1 MNPWDWWPET
11 EHNMMTL
18 SETLLHM
25 WLLSFG
31 IPAMRD
37 MFSRTDCVVRLV
49 VVVAYTE
56 CDDLRVWTIFCA
68 KYLLY
73 KLYGWSY
80 GTLRKDMRKNIECE
94 ICYINYLLYKSWIS
108 RSNFL
113 ELCHN
118 FYEAISF
125 SFEICRLYDLYMAVL
140 LNRRSSSEEV
150 LNLDVV
156 GRRRGGAG
164 ASQVG
169 GSMGGRWQ
177 LPISHGSCAPRP
189 SPPRLSR
196 RFEGSD

>member
-37 MFSRTDCVVRLV
+37 MFSRTECVVHLV

-125 SFEICRLYDLYMAVL
+125 SFEICKLWQQQHVASNKYLMSLAHSPKCHWKQIMIL
-140 LNRRSSSEEV
+140 LHYWANFK
-150 LNLDVV
+150 
-156 GRRRGGAG
+156 GRRCIGKERD
-164 ASQVG
+164 VCV
-169 GSMGGRWQ
+169 MVKF
-177 LPISHGSCAPRP
+177 
-189 SPPRLSR
+189 RLKLYW
-196 RFEGSD
+196 